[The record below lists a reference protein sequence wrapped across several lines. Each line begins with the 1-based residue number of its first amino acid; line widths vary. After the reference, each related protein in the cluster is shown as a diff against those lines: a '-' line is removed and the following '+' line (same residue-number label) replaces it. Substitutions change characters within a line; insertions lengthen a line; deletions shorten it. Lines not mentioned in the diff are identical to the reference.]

1 MEKDK
6 KMRIPVWITPK
17 TLEQIDKIFLNENF
31 KSRSEF
37 IEKAS
42 EFYIGYISSKENL
55 EYLSSVLV
63 STIDGRVSLTEDRL
77 CKLIFKMSVEI
88 SMLMNLYAVE
98 LDVDDDMLN
107 RLRGKCIKDIK
118 KTNGN
123 INLKSIIEYQNSN

>member
-98 LDVDDDMLN
+98 LDVDDDMLD

-123 INLKSIIEYQNSN
+123 INLKSIIEYQNRD

>member
-1 MEKDK
+1 M
-6 KMRIPVWITPK
+6 
-17 TLEQIDKIFLNENF
+17 
-31 KSRSEF
+31 
-37 IEKAS
+37 
-42 EFYIGYISSKENL
+42 

-98 LDVDDDMLN
+98 LDVDDDMLD

-123 INLKSIIEYQNSN
+123 INLKSIIEYQNRD

>member
-1 MEKDK
+1 
-6 KMRIPVWITPK
+6 MRIPVWITPK

-98 LDVDDDMLN
+98 LDVDDDMLD

-123 INLKSIIEYQNSN
+123 INLKSIIEYQNRD